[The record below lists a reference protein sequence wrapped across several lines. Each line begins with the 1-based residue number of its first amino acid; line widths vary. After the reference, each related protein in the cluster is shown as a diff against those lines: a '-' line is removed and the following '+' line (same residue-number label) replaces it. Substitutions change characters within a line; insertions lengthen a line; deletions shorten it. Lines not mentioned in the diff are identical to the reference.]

1 MVGLASLI
9 GTAMEKSNVAEEQHD
24 GPSTKVAVLKMSYLL
39 AVTAVAFM
47 VPAFSMTRP
56 AEWFVIPALLALQAI
71 VLLACRIDA
80 YEIVRPALR
89 LKWLFVFL
97 ILMYALLPAETQS
110 DALLEWRI
118 PGVQWRLSVN
128 LTGLEQAALMC
139 LQISTVLLASTVVR
153 MTGTGSDLVIGLQ
166 AFRLPTLFVHSL
178 DQTLKLL
185 GGVEPPGGRDGR
197 RRGQNHA
204 QGQGRGH
211 GEGPPHPGFF
221 TVMRELLR
229 GDIGSFVQ
237 TIQGN
242 IGASEHAGRKA
253 DRDLSAQLAHDVAV
267 VSGLALCMA
276 SFKMLKFLPGLPFAP
291 GHKALLLFPLYVL
304 AARLTHSRWG
314 ATAAG
319 SIMGVIGFL
328 QGDGRFGVLEI
339 LKHLGPGVVIDL
351 ADPLV
356 RRLPNWALGYCFLG
370 LLAAVART
378 ATEFAIVLMLG
389 ARAEVYIFP
398 AARLV
403 PNLLAGLLSG
413 FVTIFLLRAFGLSEQ
428 SRDADHAAPAR
439 MNEGDGSEGAAQN
452 PAMVAFPAEKLD
464 AREGR
469 ISPQ

>member
-24 GPSTKVAVLKMSYLL
+24 GPSTKFAVLKMSYLL

-139 LQISTVLLASTVVR
+139 LQIITVLLASTVVR
-153 MTGTGSDLVIGLQ
+153 MTGTGSDLVVGLQ

-185 GGVEPPGGRDGR
+185 GGVGQPGGR
-197 RRGQNHA
+197 GQGQGH
-204 QGQGRGH
+204 GQGRGQ
-211 GEGPPHPGFF
+211 GQGQPQPGFF
-221 TVMRELLR
+221 TVMRGLLR

-237 TIQGN
+237 TIRGN
-242 IGASEHAGRKA
+242 IGLAGEQAGGKG
-253 DRDLSAQLAHDVAV
+253 DRDLGAQLAHDVAV
-267 VSGLALCMA
+267 VSGIALCMA
-276 SFKMLKFLPGLPFAP
+276 SFKMLKLLPGLPFAS

-378 ATEFAIVLMLG
+378 ATEFALVLMLG

-403 PNLLAGLLSG
+403 PNLLAGFLSG
-413 FVTIFLLRAFGLSEQ
+413 FITIFLLRAFGLSGQ
-428 SRDADHAAPAR
+428 SKDADRDARAR
-439 MNEGDGSEGAAQN
+439 MSEGDGSEGAAQN

-464 AREGR
+464 AREGQ

>member
-1 MVGLASLI
+1 MN
-9 GTAMEKSNVAEEQHD
+9 KAEAHHD
-24 GPSTKVAVLKMSYLL
+24 GHSTKVAVLKVSYLL
-39 AVTAVAFM
+39 VVTAVTFM
-47 VPAFSMTRP
+47 VSAFSTTPP

-71 VLLACRIDA
+71 VLLACRIDP
-80 YEIVRPALR
+80 YEIVRPVWR
-89 LKWLFVFL
+89 LKWLFVLL
-97 ILMYALLPAETQS
+97 ILMYALLPAETPS
-110 DALLEWRI
+110 DAFLEWRI

-128 LTGLEQAALMC
+128 LSGLLKAAVMC
-139 LQISTVLLASTVVR
+139 LQIITVLLASTVVR

-211 GEGPPHPGFF
+211 GEGPPHQGFF
-221 TVMRELLR
+221 TVMRGLLR

-242 IGASEHAGRKA
+242 IGLASEHAGRKA

-267 VSGLALCMA
+267 VSGLALFMA

-328 QGDGRFGVLEI
+328 QGDGQFGVLEI
-339 LKHLGPGVVIDL
+339 LKHVAPGVVIDL

-370 LLAAVART
+370 LLAAVGRT
-378 ATEFAIVLMLG
+378 ATEFALVLMLG

-403 PNLLAGLLSG
+403 PNLLAGFLSG
-413 FVTIFLLRAFGLSEQ
+413 FITIFLLRAFGLS
-428 SRDADHAAPAR
+428 
-439 MNEGDGSEGAAQN
+439 GK
-452 PAMVAFPAEKLD
+452 VATSLE
-464 AREGR
+464 
-469 ISPQ
+469 